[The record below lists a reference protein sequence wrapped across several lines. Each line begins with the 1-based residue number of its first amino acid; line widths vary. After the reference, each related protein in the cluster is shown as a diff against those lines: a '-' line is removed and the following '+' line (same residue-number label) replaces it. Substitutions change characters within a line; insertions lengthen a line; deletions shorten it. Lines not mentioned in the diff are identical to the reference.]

1 MDGSIVLPGG
11 RKGPAYL
18 VYTNF
23 RVTMKWNRSQYFA
36 TSVGLLADAMVP

>member
-11 RKGPAYL
+11 SNGPVYL
-18 VYTNF
+18 VYENF

-36 TSVGLLADAMVP
+36 ISVGLLADAIGS